1 MSKAYYLKELNDLRD
16 LAVEFSKSH
25 PTLAPQLS
33 GPSPDPDVERI
44 LEGTAFLTGQ
54 IRQKLDDDFPE
65 FAQSLIQIVYPHY
78 LRPIPS
84 ATIMEF
90 TPKSALKG
98 NIKVPAG
105 TYMDSKVVDDVSCRF
120 RTCFDMDV
128 SPIFLC
134 GVRVEGRSGTR
145 KAIELEFELRSM
157 QLSAWDAQYIRLFI
171 GGDYPGAA
179 DLYHLLQQN
188 LESIVIESDGADEPL
203 FLEADCLRP
212 VGFAEG
218 ESILP
223 YPDTAFPSYGLLQ
236 EYFSLKEK
244 FLFIDITGLD
254 RWTSR
259 STSGR
264 FKVKLELTELTSR
277 LPRISTERFVLHA
290 TPAVNLF
297 SNDAEPVALDQRAS
311 EIRIRPGR
319 SKGDSHQIFS
329 VNNVIGHSRRSGK
342 KVAYKSVNMYGNSE
356 QNDPAYQVSNRQGD
370 EEKLPETYLTLSY
383 PGDYEIPEKE
393 TLTVELTCCN
403 GNLPSQLRPGDINKP
418 TSSSSAMLDFKN
430 ITPPTDCL
438 QMPTGGAL
446 LWRFISHLA
455 LNYLSF
461 AEAEN
466 LKALLKL
473 YIFSGTTDHKEEM
486 ANQRRVDSIQE
497 LKVSASDRLVYGQL
511 MRGQTLNLSMR
522 SDHFASMGDF
532 YLFGSVLDH
541 LMSSFASINCF
552 TVMNIRE
559 TNSGEEF
566 QWPERLG
573 DKPLI

>member
-1 MSKAYYLKELNDLRD
+1 MSKAYYQKELNDLRD

-65 FAQSLIQIVYPHY
+65 LAQSLIQIVYPHY

-84 ATIMEF
+84 STIMEF
-90 TPKSALKG
+90 TPKTMLKS
-98 NIKVPAG
+98 NLQVPAG
-105 TYMDSKVVDDVSCRF
+105 TYIDSKEVEGVSCRF
-120 RTCFDMDV
+120 RTCFDLDV
-128 SPIFLC
+128 APLFLNN
-134 GVRVEGRSGTR
+134 VRVEGLSGTS
-145 KAIELEFELRSM
+145 KVIELEFELKGM
-157 QLSAWDAQYIRLFI
+157 QLAAWKTDRIRLYL

-179 DLYHLLQQN
+179 DVYHLLQKN
-188 LESIVIESDGADEPL
+188 LDRILIESDAETEAL
-203 FLEADCLRP
+203 QLEADCLRP
-212 VGFAEG
+212 IGFSEG

-236 EYFSLKEK
+236 EYFFLKEK
-244 FLFIDITGLD
+244 FLFLEITGLD

-259 STSGR
+259 GSNGR
-264 FKVKLELTELTSR
+264 FKIKFELSELTSQ
-277 LPRISTERFVLHA
+277 LPRISKERFVLHA
-290 TPAVNLF
+290 VPAVNLF
-297 SNDAEPVALDQRAS
+297 NNDAEPVMLNQRAS
-311 EIRIRPGR
+311 EIRIHPSR
-319 SKGDSHQIFS
+319 SKGDSHQIYT
-329 VNNVIGHSRRSGK
+329 VDEIIGHTRLTGNKVEYRS
-342 KVAYKSVNMYGNSE
+342 VSMYGNAGQS
-356 QNDPAYQVSNRQGD
+356 DPTYQVSSRQSD
-370 EEKLPETYLTLSY
+370 EDKLPETYLTLSY
-383 PGDYEIPEKE
+383 PPEYEIPEQE
-393 TLTVELTCCN
+393 TLTVALTCCN
-403 GNLPSQLRPGDINKP
+403 GALPAQLRPGDINKP
-418 TSSSSAMLDFKN
+418 TSTTSALMEFKN

-438 QMPTGGAL
+438 QMPTGSAL
-446 LWRFISHLA
+446 LWRFLSHLA

-466 LKALLKL
+466 MKALLKL
-473 YIFSGTTDHKEEM
+473 YIFSGSTDHKEEM

-497 LKVSASDRLVYGQL
+497 LNVSASDRLVYGQL

-522 SDHFASMGDF
+522 SDHFASLGDF

-552 TVMNIRE
+552 TAMNIRE
-559 TNSGEEF
+559 SNSGEEY